1 MQMQRFAFVLALFLP
16 LAIVG
21 RPAKA
26 ADSDLFGAMAIV
38 DDDAVAQKLGLT
50 PEKRAELAALID
62 KRLNDPNLVEL
73 AAAAKNLPPEER
85 AAKLKQFRDESEKM
99 GFELLTE
106 DQRKKLQQ
114 IQLESRGLVALGD
127 PDVAKQLNLTD
138 DQKNEIAGLLK
149 ERERL
154 YATAPNK
161 NTVVSYYQGK
171 LSKVLT
177 SDQRTQ
183 WEQMAGPIASSEP
196 AKSADAPAADAQ
208 AGQTGPGNARGR
220 DFGGRADSGGRN
232 FGRGNGGFGN
242 PGGFGRGGAA
252 SVAGGST
259 ELTAETNGDMKF
271 HFKSARWPDVI
282 QLFAERAGYS
292 LVMESPPQGLFN
304 YDDSKA
310 KTPKE
315 GLDILNALLLR
326 QDFLLVPNDKLLVL
340 VDLKNPIQPNLVKQ
354 IPLEEL
360 DPKSSKEHGQYD
372 LVSVSFPINK
382 LPLKDAEDLIRGV
395 LKYQGAFQG
404 NLLTLPQSKQILVTD
419 TVGRL
424 RTVKQQLDRA
434 DSGDGS
440 DLNEAVK
447 IEVYPITVA
456 DPDSVLKVLQTALAG
471 VPDVRLMVD
480 TKSNFVVAQARSPQQ
495 AMIRSTINKLE
506 GRDTTSVDQGTIQF
520 FSLPGHQRQDVILEQ
535 VQKLWWL
542 SHPHSIIHVVTPSSG
557 VPADESSSSRF
568 VAPPGGI
575 IDERHS
581 QPTSTPDSSSLRVP
595 PSQKPQREMSPAP
608 QKTPGTSSGVKP
620 TDHLKIQSPP
630 SDNTTAAP
638 TPARR
643 IQFVSTTTET
653 AEEASP
659 EPELATSVSGSDA
672 RAIGADTAV
681 TADDKTKNA
690 DAKAADKADA
700 SNNAGGNSNSSLL
713 VVPGPGGLIIASD
726 DPTVLNDFK
735 ALLGRLTSKP
745 FVGQRDFT
753 IFYLRH
759 ARAASAVEILGHM
772 FPGGTSTSSSGNSLV
787 NNFANQALG
796 GFGGGF
802 GGGMLGAL
810 MAANGD
816 GGEATPTV
824 SGGRGSNGSLVD
836 IFPDPRLNALIVQAN
851 PTDIDTIEQ
860 LLKVIDQADS
870 PEDVSLT
877 PRPQMIFLHN
887 SNAADV
893 ANIVRGAYQDRQ
905 VTPPGQQQVNP
916 ADFFQAIAG
925 GGRGGRGGRGNR
937 GGGATDEAPKM
948 SITVDERQNA
958 LVVVASDS
966 LFSEVERWVR
976 EDLDQAPPPDAQE
989 TTRIISLKAGT
1000 SPSAMKTALLAVLGD
1015 QARTTTGTEMQPTTG
1030 ALGGANRALASAAP
1044 GAAQAAGNA
1053 FGGGFGGQAGGFNR
1067 GGGQGGFGGGQGG
1080 FGGGRGGGGQGF
1092 AGGQGGGFGGQGGGF
1107 GGQGGGGFGGGR
1119 GGGGGGFG
1127 GGQGGGGFGGGRG
1140 GGGGGGGR
1148 GGGGRGGGA
1157 Q

>member
-21 RPAKA
+21 KPAKA
-26 ADSDLFGAMAIV
+26 ADSDLFGVIAIV

-50 PEKRAELAALID
+50 PEKKAELASLID

-114 IQLESRGLVALGD
+114 IQLERTGMVALGD

-138 DQKNEIAGLLK
+138 DQKTEVAGLLK

-154 YATAPNK
+154 LATAPQK
-161 NTVVSYYQGK
+161 GTVLSYYQGR
-171 LSKVLT
+171 LANVLKPE
-177 SDQRTQ
+177 QRTL
-183 WEQMAGPIASSEP
+183 WEQMAGPIASSEST
-196 AKSADAPAADAQ
+196 KSANAPATDAQ
-208 AGQTGPGNARGR
+208 AGQTGPGNSRGR
-220 DFGGRADSGGRN
+220 GN

-242 PGGFGRGGAA
+242 QGGFGRGGGSAA
-252 SVAGGST
+252 SVGGST
-259 ELTAETNGDMKF
+259 ELTSETNGNMKF
-271 HFKSARWPDVI
+271 HFKNARWPDVI
-282 QLFAERAGYS
+282 PLFADRAGYS
-292 LVMESPPQGLFN
+292 LVMQSPPQGLFN
-304 YDDSKA
+304 YDDSNA

-315 GLDILNALLLR
+315 GLDILNKLLLG

-340 VDLKNPIQPNLVKQ
+340 VDLKNPIPTGLVQQ
-354 IPLEEL
+354 IPIEEL
-360 DPKSSKEHGQYD
+360 DPKSPKEHGQYD
-372 LVSVSFPINK
+372 LVSVAFSINK

-404 NLLTLPQSKQILVTD
+404 NLLTVPQSKQILVTD

-424 RTVKQQLDRA
+424 RAVKQQLDRA

-471 VPDVRLMVD
+471 IPDVRLMVD

-495 AMIRSTINKLE
+495 LMIRTVINKLE
-506 GRDTTSVDQGTIQF
+506 GRDTMSVDQGNIQF
-520 FSLPGHQRQDVILEQ
+520 VPLSGHQQELVLDQ
-535 VQKLWWL
+535 VQKLWWAY
-542 SHPHSIIHVVTPSSG
+542 HPRNVIRIITPSSG
-557 VPADESSSSRF
+557 VAPDESNGSRF

-581 QPTSTPDSSSLRVP
+581 PSAIPDSSSLRVP

-608 QKTPGTSSGVKP
+608 QKTPETSSGVKP
-620 TDHLKIQSPP
+620 TDHIKLQAPP

-638 TPARR
+638 IAAR

-659 EPELATSVSGSDA
+659 EPELATSVTGSDS
-672 RAIGADTAV
+672 RAAGAETA
-681 TADDKTKNA
+681 TNADDKSKSA
-690 DAKAADKADA
+690 DAKSADKPDQ
-700 SNNAGGNSNSSLL
+700 AGAATSNSNSPLV

-726 DPTVLNDFK
+726 DPAVMNDFK
-735 ALLGRLTSKP
+735 KLLGQLTSRP
-745 FVGQRDFT
+745 FRGQREYT
-753 IFYLRH
+753 VFYLRH
-759 ARAASAVEILGHM
+759 ARAAAAVEILGHM
-772 FPGGTSTSSSGNSLV
+772 FPGGTSTSGGGNSLV
-787 NNFANQALG
+787 NNFANQAIG

-810 MAANGD
+810 MAANAD
-816 GGEATPTV
+816 SGEPTPTV

-836 IFPDPRLNALIVQAN
+836 IYPEPRLNALIVQAN
-851 PTDIDTIEQ
+851 AADIDTIEQ
-860 LLKVIDQADS
+860 LLKVIDQPDS
-870 PEDVSLT
+870 PEEVSIT
-877 PRPQMIFLHN
+877 PKPRMIKVYN
-887 SNAADV
+887 SEADEV
-893 ANIVRGAYQDRQ
+893 ANTVRNVYANRLESAA
-905 VTPPGQQQVNP
+905 GQQQQINP
-916 ADFFQAIAG
+916 ADFFQAVL
-925 GGRGGRGGRGNR
+925 GGRGGRGGRGGNR
-937 GGGATDEAPKM
+937 GGGADAEPAKM
-948 SITVDERQNA
+948 TVTVDKRNNA
-958 LVVVASDS
+958 LVVAAPDT
-966 LFSEVERWVR
+966 LFAEVKALVEQI
-976 EDLDQAPPPDAQE
+976 DLPFTEPQQA
-989 TTRIISLKAGT
+989 TKIISLKSGT
-1000 SPSAMKTALLAVLGD
+1000 SPSAVKTALMAVLGD
-1015 QARTTTGTEMQPTTG
+1015 QARTTTGSETQPSMGSTAT
-1030 ALGGANRALASAAP
+1030 RALASATP
-1044 GAAQAAGNA
+1044 QGAAQTFGNA
-1053 FGGGFGGQAGGFNR
+1053 FNGGQAGGGFGGGNF
-1067 GGGQGGFGGGQGG
+1067 GGGQGGFGGNRGGGQGG
-1080 FGGGRGGGGQGF
+1080 FGGGRGGGG
-1092 AGGQGGGFGGQGGGF
+1092 FG
-1107 GGQGGGGFGGGR
+1107 GGQGGGGFGGGQA
-1119 GGGGGGFG
+1119 GGGFGGGQGGGGFG